1 MPHGSTTPR
10 TTTSR
15 DFRRALRGGT
25 AARSPDQDATKQRE
39 DSCMRDLMGI
49 MKQAQAMQEKMANLQ
64 TEMDAIE
71 VSGASGGGSVR
82 VTMSAKGQMKGITID
97 PSLMVAD
104 EREILEDLIVA
115 ACNDARGKAEATM
128 QERMAELTK
137 GLPLPP
143 GMKLPF

>member
-1 MPHGSTTPR
+1 
-10 TTTSR
+10 
-15 DFRRALRGGT
+15 
-25 AARSPDQDATKQRE
+25 
-39 DSCMRDLMGI
+39 
-49 MKQAQAMQEKMANLQ
+49 MQEKMGSLQ
-64 TEMDAIE
+64 AELDEIE
-71 VSGASGGGSVR
+71 VTGASGGGSVR
-82 VTMSAKGQMKGITID
+82 VTMSAKGQMKGVTLD
-97 PSLMVAD
+97 PSLLVAE

>member
-1 MPHGSTTPR
+1 
-10 TTTSR
+10 
-15 DFRRALRGGT
+15 
-25 AARSPDQDATKQRE
+25 
-39 DSCMRDLMGI
+39 MRDLMGI
-49 MKQAQAMQEKMANLQ
+49 MKQAQAMQEKMGSLQ
-64 TEMDAIE
+64 AELDEIE
-71 VSGASGGGSVR
+71 VTGASGGGSVR
-82 VTMSAKGQMKGITID
+82 VTMSAKGQMKGVAID